1 MLKHFSRFRRLFA
14 GVTAV
19 SALVATGVVTASVA
33 SPGQVLALPGAT
45 ESTVVTVDPTRVL
58 DTRSNIGVTGKFSA
72 GTSQKLQVT
81 GTINTWIEANQKST
95 SRVVVPVGATG
106 VLLNVTAVRP
116 TGAGFLSIRPGNATG
131 VPATSGLNFTPGDV
145 VANTITVAVPT
156 AGANAGEIDLYYG
169 TGTTRAT
176 MDVVIDVFGYTTNT
190 GLLDLVNRVT
200 ALENQGA
207 GGGGPVDGDAC
218 VAGGIAGT
226 TQTYFDSGGIYVVRC
241 ARPGDVTTFA
251 GKTGV
256 AGWGNGTGTAAS
268 FNVPSGVAVDADGN
282 VYVADRDNHLIRKI
296 TPAGEVT
303 TLAGTAGVSG
313 ATNGNGT
320 AASFF
325 GPYGVAVDKFGNVYV
340 AENGN
345 HLIRKIDSYG
355 EVTTLAGTAGVAG
368 STNANGT
375 AASFKSPRAVAVD
388 TFGNV
393 YVADYRNQL
402 VRKIDSYGEVT
413 TLAGNDGVAGS
424 DNGNGTAASFNG
436 PGGVAVDKFGNVYV
450 AEEGNNLI
458 RKIDSYGEVTTLAGT
473 AGVDGSDNGNG
484 TAASFTYP
492 RGVAVD
498 TAGNVYVADWG
509 NHLIRKIDSY
519 GEVTTLAGTAG
530 VTGATNGNGTAA
542 SFNWP
547 EGVAVDPD
555 GNFYVTDTDNNLI
568 RKISPAA

>member
-1 MLKHFSRFRRLFA
+1 M
-14 GVTAV
+14 
-19 SALVATGVVTASVA
+19 
-33 SPGQVLALPGAT
+33 
-45 ESTVVTVDPTRVL
+45 
-58 DTRSNIGVTGKFSA
+58 
-72 GTSQKLQVT
+72 
-81 GTINTWIEANQKST
+81 
-95 SRVVVPVGATG
+95 
-106 VLLNVTAVRP
+106 
-116 TGAGFLSIRPGNATG
+116 
-131 VPATSGLNFTPGDV
+131 
-145 VANTITVAVPT
+145 
-156 AGANAGEIDLYYG
+156 IDLYYG

-303 TLAGTAGVSG
+303 TLAGTAGVAGS
-313 ATNGNGT
+313 TNGNGT

-355 EVTTLAGTAGVAG
+355 EVTTLAGTATDEGGGMWRSKTGATDG
-368 STNANGT
+368 NGP
-375 AASFKSPRAVAVD
+375 AASFNYPEGVAVD
-388 TFGNV
+388 ADGNV
-393 YVADYRNQL
+393 YVAD
-402 VRKIDSYGEVT
+402 
-413 TLAGNDGVAGS
+413 
-424 DNGNGTAASFNG
+424 SF
-436 PGGVAVDKFGNVYV
+436 
-450 AEEGNNLI
+450 
-458 RKIDSYGEVTTLAGT
+458 
-473 AGVDGSDNGNG
+473 
-484 TAASFTYP
+484 
-492 RGVAVD
+492 
-498 TAGNVYVADWG
+498 
-509 NHLIRKIDSY
+509 NHLIRKIS
-519 GEVTTLAGTAG
+519 G
-530 VTGATNGNGTAA
+530 
-542 SFNWP
+542 
-547 EGVAVDPD
+547 
-555 GNFYVTDTDNNLI
+555 
-568 RKISPAA
+568 PA